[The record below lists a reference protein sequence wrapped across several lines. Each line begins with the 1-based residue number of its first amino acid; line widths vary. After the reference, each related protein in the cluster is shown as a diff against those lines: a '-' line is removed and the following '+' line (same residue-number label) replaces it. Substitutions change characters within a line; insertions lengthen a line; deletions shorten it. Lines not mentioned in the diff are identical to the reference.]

1 MTSQVLPRR
10 ALLLGALGFYLLFIV
25 LTYAG
30 SGKWGFWFAAAW
42 PYAFLLALQK
52 FIGSPGKLAFVLA
65 WVLGFAAVATFAVL
79 LQRARIFARRP
90 ALALGAS
97 AVAWYVPLG
106 VLTVVALG
114 IARALGWP
122 YGE

>member
-1 MTSQVLPRR
+1 MTAKASPNRVLLP
-10 ALLLGALGFYLLFIV
+10 GAIGFYLLFIV

-30 SGKWGFWFAAAW
+30 AGRWGFWFAVAW
-42 PYAFLLALQK
+42 PYSFLLALQK
-52 FIGSPGKLAFVLA
+52 FIGGPGEAGFVFA
-65 WVLGFAAVATFAVL
+65 WVLGFVAVAMFARQ
-79 LQRARIFARRP
+79 LQRVSIFARRP

-106 VLTVVALG
+106 ILTIVALG
-114 IARALGWP
+114 IARLFGWP